1 MCHRGIVRV
10 SYSTK
15 ILISTSLTK
24 PVSRTHES
32 YNIKR
37 LRYIVNYIV
46 NYIEPFFNSLLLM
59 CVNRKQVQS
68 YVVATYR

>member
-1 MCHRGIVRV
+1 MCHRRIVRV

-37 LRYIVNYIV
+37 LRCR
-46 NYIEPFFNSLLLM
+46 NYIEPFFNSLLLI
-59 CVNRKQVQS
+59 V
-68 YVVATYR
+68 

>member
-1 MCHRGIVRV
+1 MCHRRIVRV

-24 PVSRTHES
+24 PVSRTQES

-37 LRYIVNYIV
+37 LRCR
-46 NYIEPFFNSLLLM
+46 NYIEPFFNSLLLI
-59 CVNRKQVQS
+59 V
-68 YVVATYR
+68 

>member
-1 MCHRGIVRV
+1 MCHRRVVRV

-32 YNIKR
+32 YNIKHLCCR
-37 LRYIVNYIV
+37 
-46 NYIEPFFNSLLLM
+46 NYIEPFFNILRLM
-59 CVNRKQVQS
+59 CRQETGTVLCGSNLQVT
-68 YVVATYR
+68 V

>member
-24 PVSRTHES
+24 PVSRTPES

-37 LRYIVNYIV
+37 LRCR